1 MLNNKNM
8 LRTVLNRINIKSI
21 NKKNSIH
28 RKVSSMKVK
37 QQVYIK
43 FQKNRFEHVLLFFLF

>member
-21 NKKNSIH
+21 NNKNSTH

-43 FQKNRFEHVLLFFLF
+43 F